1 MSSKTQTPQTSSQ
14 EDEKNGKEYKPRY
27 AKSAEDLIF
36 YTDTD
41 QSNYPIF
48 VLPNFEVV
56 YKKRPEDSK
65 FATFHVK
72 DVTSSSVRIDELKAK
87 FHDILEKYNI
97 QKILEIYK
105 SMKLEPAYRIAEIM
119 YEVYKGDYE
128 ELIRSEC
135 KGYVIFI
142 LALLREEKYGL
153 SKQGW
158 AIAHSYHKRFLSIIK
173 AQGLSNIEKYTYL
186 KSQRAGKWESVFLTI
201 KIPVPTPELAEVFDL
216 IVKYLT
222 APEEVEEV
230 AEKAEAEIAE
240 EAATIPQVDIE
251 IKPRELEV
259 ELEPVSPVATAVA
272 TITTPTATPAKRELV
287 KIYLLSMKLPS
298 KYLVQHISVEEN
310 REVRAWE
317 GLAADV
323 ASRLEGI
330 RRATYEK
337 ISRIFA
343 HVEEFGT
350 WIAVSEEAVKE
361 AEEVSKW
368 VREELSKLPLSQ
380 VKNVDV
386 EKAYCVRVVPV
397 YLEPED
403 AKLMLDAAVQRLSRD
418 VEELEKR
425 IAEAEKEQK
434 KSALKRLQQDYIYK
448 QKLLESFKKFI
459 SSLS

>member
-1 MSSKTQTPQTSSQ
+1 MSKTQ
-14 EDEKNGKEYKPRY
+14 KEYKPRY
-27 AKSAEDLIF
+27 ARSAEDLVF

-48 VLPNFEVV
+48 ILPNFEVV
-56 YKKRPEDSK
+56 YRKRPEECHK

-72 DVTSSSVRIDELKAK
+72 DVTSSSIGIDELKAK
-87 FHDILEKYNI
+87 FQDTLEKYSI
-97 QKILEIYK
+97 QKILEVYK
-105 SMKLEPAYRIAEIM
+105 SMKLEPAFRLAEIM
-119 YEVYKGDYE
+119 YEVYRGDYE
-128 ELIRSEC
+128 ELIREC
-135 KGYVIFI
+135 KGYAIFI

-158 AIAHSYHKRFLSIIK
+158 AIAYSYQKRFLSLIK

-186 KSQRAGKWESVFLTI
+186 KSRRAGKWESVFLAI
-201 KIPVPTPELAEVFDL
+201 KIPVPTPELVEVFNL

-230 AEKAEAEIAE
+230 AEKAEAEAEIAE

-259 ELEPVSPVATAVA
+259 ELEPVPPVVTAVA
-272 TITTPTATPAKRELV
+272 TTTAPTATPAKRELV

-317 GLAADV
+317 GLAAGV

-330 RRATYEK
+330 RRAAYEK
-337 ISRIFA
+337 ISRVFA
-343 HVEEFGT
+343 HVEEYGV

-361 AEEVSKW
+361 AVKVSEW
-368 VREELSKLPLSQ
+368 VRGELGKLPIRE

-386 EKAYCVRVVPV
+386 DSIYSVKAIPV
-397 YLEPED
+397 YLEPDNARELLNVAIRHLSED
-403 AKLMLDAAVQRLSRD
+403 VT
-418 VEELEKR
+418 ELEKR
-425 IAEAEKEQK
+425 IAEAEREQK
-434 KSALKRLQQDYIYK
+434 KSALRRLQNDLVYRQN
-448 QKLLESFKKFI
+448 LLESFRRF
-459 SSLS
+459 LSQLT